1 MILDPRRYGKPLCLV
16 PRENSVTISRMEHHT
31 PAEPKAIRWTRA
43 EYYRMAKAGLL
54 EGRRVELIRGEIV
67 ETTPQE
73 SLHATGVTLADDAVR
88 RVFRGTF
95 VVRVQLPLSLGLD
108 SDPEPDIAVVAGTP
122 RDYSG
127 AHPST
132 AVLVV
137 EVAISSVEYDRT
149 TKASIYAEAGVQD
162 YWIVNV
168 PERQLEVYRDPGKV
182 RDEKQRY
189 GYGSSR
195 VLATTDTVSPLG
207 FPDASPRV
215 ADFLP

>member
-1 MILDPRRYGKPLCLV
+1 MTL
-16 PRENSVTISRMEHHT
+16 
-31 PAEPKAIRWTRA
+31 AEPKAIRWTRS
-43 EYYRMAKAGLL
+43 EYYKMAEAGLFQ
-54 EGRRVELIRGEIV
+54 GRRVELIRGEII
-67 ETTPQE
+67 EMTPQD

-88 RVFRGTF
+88 RVFRGAF

-108 SDPEPDIAVVAGTP
+108 SDPEPDVAVVAGTP
-122 RDYSG
+122 RAYSG
-127 AHPST
+127 AHPGT

-149 TKASIYAEAGVQD
+149 TKAGLYAEAGVQD

-168 PERQLEVYRDPGKV
+168 PERQLEVHRDPGRV
-182 RDEKQRY
+182 QDEKQQY

-195 VLATTDTVSPLG
+195 VLAATDTVSPLG
-207 FPDASPRV
+207 FPDASLRV